1 MKRKNIELMERV
13 IGFLDGL
20 AYLAQSPVG
29 EALANVIETLES
41 VLKEERE
48 RK

>member
-1 MKRKNIELMERV
+1 MKRKNIELMERA

-20 AYLAQSPVG
+20 GYAAQSPMCD
-29 EALANVIETLES
+29 ALANVVELLER
-41 VLKEERE
+41 VLKDEKE